1 MIPGQ
6 LSIYDYLPRPCTCG
20 RAALHPTRHHPTCD
34 VWEPDSSDPSGDLNP
49 SDAYSPPERADAFSD
64 PSNPSYPPPHEQ

>member
-49 SDAYSPPERADAFSD
+49 SDADSPP
-64 PSNPSYPPPHEQ
+64 